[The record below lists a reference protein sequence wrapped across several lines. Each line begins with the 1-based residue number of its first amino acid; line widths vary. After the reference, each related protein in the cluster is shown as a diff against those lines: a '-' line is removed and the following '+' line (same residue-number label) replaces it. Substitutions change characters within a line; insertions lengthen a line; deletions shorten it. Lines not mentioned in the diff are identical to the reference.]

1 MKFLI
6 EMGIKN
12 AFKSKIRLIFI
23 PLLIAC
29 GLLVIGISFN
39 VYNTVIQDLK
49 TLEEDVSSA
58 INITVYND
66 NKPIPMASVKKME
79 QMEGIESISLD
90 HYCSCYLGDK
100 EQDSISFYHI
110 IEFDFEEHKLIGAE
124 DYRGKNASGIVL
136 PESYDLSQLSGSTKL
151 YCDYMED
158 DKIKTYVTDIDI
170 LGYYRYKSGDGERVN
185 DAYMSSGLYKELI
198 KAVGATENPIGL
210 KIYLSDVEKKDDI
223 MSQIKNMGY
232 SAFSQ
237 DNSWDDYL
245 LFISGVRNTGFI
257 FGLVLI
263 ILSVIIVLQTL
274 NASIRRREKTIGLMK
289 TFGYKD
295 RSILL
300 MICMEFSV
308 YAVISL
314 IITTA
319 VNILLSEPLSEL
331 LSFAAISRDYS
342 YSFSQFLA
350 EAASILVLMIL
361 SVISPWRKCVAVD
374 PITVLKSSN

>member
-1 MKFLI
+1 
-6 EMGIKN
+6 
-12 AFKSKIRLIFI
+12 
-23 PLLIAC
+23 
-29 GLLVIGISFN
+29 
-39 VYNTVIQDLK
+39 
-49 TLEEDVSSA
+49 
-58 INITVYND
+58 
-66 NKPIPMASVKKME
+66 
-79 QMEGIESISLD
+79 
-90 HYCSCYLGDK
+90 
-100 EQDSISFYHI
+100 
-110 IEFDFEEHKLIGAE
+110 
-124 DYRGKNASGIVL
+124 
-136 PESYDLSQLSGSTKL
+136 
-151 YCDYMED
+151 
-158 DKIKTYVTDIDI
+158 
-170 LGYYRYKSGDGERVN
+170 
-185 DAYMSSGLYKELI
+185 MSSGLYKELI